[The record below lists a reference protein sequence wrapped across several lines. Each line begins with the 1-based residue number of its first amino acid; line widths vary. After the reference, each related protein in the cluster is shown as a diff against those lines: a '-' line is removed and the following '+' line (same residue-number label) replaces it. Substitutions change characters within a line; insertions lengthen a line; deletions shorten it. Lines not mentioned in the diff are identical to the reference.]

1 VAANNHYAVFGPA
14 TANSHRKMFG
24 LKEVV
29 CEELNQKRLRR
40 RFLKVKKEEE
50 LRLCRIYSIFQPV
63 ISLSYNMIGIVEM
76 GQNGWD
82 NTFV

>member
-1 VAANNHYAVFGPA
+1 MDKVSRLKGKAKFAVVAANNHYAVFGPA
-14 TANSHRKMFG
+14 TANSHRKTFG

-63 ISLSYNMIGIVEM
+63 ISLS
-76 GQNGWD
+76 
-82 NTFV
+82 